1 MIATENRAV
10 DCLPPDVLASSKYTF
25 DSFPTFDVPKP
36 IKRRNVCTIDLH
48 DTFDNFV
55 IACHQGN
62 ATKVEQ
68 YLKTADYEPNKSDFF
83 GWTPLHAACA
93 GFNFYIIRLLL
104 EHGEDPASMDK
115 RGNSAFQVM
124 IKWNRVDQELVSDY
138 RSTFRSMMKHAKAK
152 HGDDIVNRVFD
163 NQETC
168 LHTAINKAEQAA
180 VDILLDLGADIFKLN
195 SVGSSPLSEARILA
209 HDKPEKFDSIFRMI
223 RTKIPRSSSVHHHSS
238 IGDSMRKFTRRNSSL
253 ASTRIA
259 E

>member
-1 MIATENRAV
+1 MILLTLG
-10 DCLPPDVLASSKYTF
+10 LPNVRSDDVLIIFVVYNYTF
-25 DSFPTFDVPKP
+25 GSVKDDCNRQSLSQT
-36 IKRRNVCTIDLH
+36 TLSLH
-48 DTFDNFV
+48 VTKAMQRKVQISREIIFNLF
-55 IACHQGN
+55 I
-62 ATKVEQ
+62 KVEQ

-180 VDILLDLGADIFKLN
+180 VDSKCLL
-195 SVGSSPLSEARILA
+195 
-209 HDKPEKFDSIFRMI
+209 
-223 RTKIPRSSSVHHHSS
+223 T
-238 IGDSMRKFTRRNSSL
+238 
-253 ASTRIA
+253 
-259 E
+259 

>member
-124 IKWNRVDQELVSDY
+124 
-138 RSTFRSMMKHAKAK
+138 KHAKAK